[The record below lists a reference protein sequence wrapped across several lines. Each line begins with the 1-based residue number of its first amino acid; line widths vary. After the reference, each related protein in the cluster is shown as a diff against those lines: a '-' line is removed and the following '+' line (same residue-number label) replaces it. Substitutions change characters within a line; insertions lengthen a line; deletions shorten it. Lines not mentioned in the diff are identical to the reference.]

1 MRAVAKFVR
10 IAPRKARLVA
20 NEIRGRSYPEVV
32 SLLRFT
38 NKRAAKVVGEV
49 VNSAAANAEHNSD
62 ADTNE
67 LRVKTVRVDEGP
79 TIKRYRPRA
88 MGRATMIRKRTS
100 HITVELEP
108 PVGAPVTVDTPEG
121 FRLGVKRKGEKVD
134 FKSNWYSDKDFAEL
148 LGEDLKIREHIEK
161 KLSRA
166 GIANIT
172 IRKAAEQGEVA
183 VDIHTARP
191 GIVIGKGGSEVDA
204 LRGELERLTGKR
216 VQVNVREVSRPELNA
231 ALVAESIA
239 EQLEGRAAFRRTMKR
254 ALTSAMRSGAE
265 GARIQCGGRLGG
277 IEMSRS
283 ETISEGRVPL
293 HTLDADIDYGFREAE
308 TQMGQIGVK
317 VWVNHGVHDDELSG
331 GR

>member
-1 MRAVAKFVR
+1 M
-10 IAPRKARLVA
+10 
-20 NEIRGRSYPEVV
+20 GQ
-32 SLLRFT
+32 
-38 NKRAAKVVGEV
+38 KV
-49 VNSAAANAEHNSD
+49 H
-62 ADTNE
+62 
-67 LRVKTVRVDEGP
+67 
-79 TIKRYRPRA
+79 
-88 MGRATMIRKRTS
+88 
-100 HITVELEP
+100 
-108 PVGAPVTVDTPEG
+108 PEG

-134 FKSNWYSDKDFAEL
+134 FKSSWYSDRDFAEL
-148 LGEDLKIREHIEK
+148 LGEDLKVREHIEK

-254 ALTSAMRSGAE
+254 ALTSTMRSGAE

-277 IEMSRS
+277 IEMSRT

-293 HTLDADIDYGFREAE
+293 HTLDADIDYGFKEAE
-308 TQMGQIGVK
+308 TQRGRMRGQAKGGTEVQFGEYGLQALEASWITNRQIEAARIAMTRKIKRGGK
-317 VWVNHGVHDDELSG
+317 VWINIFPHKPVTKKPAETRMGSGKGSPEGYVAVVKPGRVMFEMSGVNEQLARDAMALAAQKLPIKTRFVVRG
-331 GR
+331 GMQS